1 MTDQELKD
9 LVASIAKTQAETA
22 AQMKETDR
30 RLAELGEQTDRR
42 FAETAR
48 QIAQVNK
55 QIGELGNKFGT
66 FTEGL
71 AWPSMDKLLRQ
82 QFGMNDVG
90 PRRKFLLNGQTL
102 EVDVFGWDNTHTR
115 KEAYA
120 VEVKS
125 RLQPD
130 AIERLLKT
138 LAALPRFF
146 PDLRDYRIYGIIAAV
161 DIPENLRAE
170 VLKRGLYLTQ
180 LSDETFKLLTP
191 PHFKPQDY
199 GPLAQRNGRA
209 NGHAKKKTPRSK

>member
-1 MTDQELKD
+1 MDKERFMTDRELKD

-30 RLAELGEQTDRR
+30 RMK
-42 FAETAR
+42 
-48 QIAQVNK
+48 QVNK
-55 QIGELGNKFGT
+55 QLGELGNRFGG
-66 FTEGL
+66 FTEGM
-71 AWPSMDKLLRQ
+71 AWPSMEKLLR

-90 PRRKFLLNGQTL
+90 LRRKFLLNGHTL

-125 RLQPD
+125 RLQKD
-130 AIERLLKT
+130 AIERLIKT
-138 LAALPRFF
+138 LAELPRFF

-170 VLKRGLYLTQ
+170 VLKRGLYLAQ

-199 GPLAQRNGRA
+199 GPLARRNGHA
-209 NGHAKKKTPRSK
+209 NGHAKKKTPRTK

>member
-30 RLAELGEQTDRR
+30 RM
-42 FAETAR
+42 AETDK
-48 QIAQVNK
+48 QIKQVNK
-55 QIGELGNKFGT
+55 QLGELGNRFGG
-66 FTEGL
+66 FTEGM
-71 AWPSMDKLLRQ
+71 AWPSLEKLLR

-90 PRRKFLLNGQTL
+90 LRRRFLLNGQTL

-115 KEAYA
+115 KEAYV

>member
-9 LVASIAKTQAETA
+9 LVASIIKTQAETA
-22 AQMKETDR
+22 AQIKETDR
-30 RLAELGEQTDRR
+30 QIKQT
-42 FAETAR
+42 
-48 QIAQVNK
+48 NK
-55 QIGELGNKFGT
+55 QIGELGNRFGG
-66 FTEGL
+66 FTEGM
-71 AWPSMDKLLRQ
+71 AWPSLEKLLR
-82 QFGMNDVG
+82 QFGMNDIG
-90 PRRKFLLNGQTL
+90 LRRKFLLNGRTL

-130 AIERLLKT
+130 VIDRLLKT
-138 LAALPRFF
+138 LVELTRFF

-161 DIPENLRAE
+161 DIPENLRSE
-170 VLKRGLYLTQ
+170 VLKRGLYLAQ

-199 GPLAQRNGRA
+199 GPLAHRNGRT
-209 NGHAKKKTPRSK
+209 NGHAKKKTSRNKQLRNPIS